1 MFARQRYR
9 LRLPSRT
16 LRLGERTVI
25 MGILNVTPDSFYAG
39 GRYPDAQL
47 AVEQALEMEQAGADI
62 LDIGGESTRPGADPI
77 SADEEIA
84 RVLPV
89 LESLQGKLRIPIS
102 LDTQKVIVAE
112 AGLKAGVEIINDV
125 SGLRSDP
132 ELADLVKSRAAAL
145 VLMHMRGSP
154 KSMHK
159 GPFARDAMRDI
170 VQGMRTSIAIARR
183 AGISKSKLLLD
194 PGIGFGKN
202 YRQNFEVLARLPEL
216 ARLGYPLVVGASR
229 KTFIGWALGGKRQV
243 WPPEKRQWGTA
254 GAVTT
259 AILNGAHIVR
269 VHDVSEMGQVA
280 RVVDLVLSAAS
291 RARSGRETTVRY
303 NW

>member
-1 MFARQRYR
+1 MFTRLRYR

-16 LRLGERTVI
+16 LRLGERTLI

-39 GRYPDAQL
+39 GRYPDAPS
-47 AVEQALEMEQAGADI
+47 AVRRAFEMEQAGADI

-102 LDTQKVIVAE
+102 LDTQKATVAE
-112 AGLKAGVEIINDV
+112 AGLRTGVEIINDV
-125 SGLRSDP
+125 SGLRTDP
-132 ELADLVKSRAAAL
+132 QLAHLVKSRGAAL

-154 KSMHK
+154 RSMHK
-159 GPFARDAMRDI
+159 GPFARDVIRDI
-170 VQGMRTSIAIARR
+170 AQGLRASIAGARR
-183 AGISKSKLLLD
+183 AGISESKLLLD

-202 YRQNFEVLARLPEL
+202 YKQNFEALARLPEL

-229 KTFIGWALGGKRQV
+229 KMFIGWALGGERQV
-243 WPPEKRQWGTA
+243 WPAEKREWGTA
-254 GAVTT
+254 AAVTT

-269 VHDVSEMGQVA
+269 VHDVNEMSQVA
-280 RVVDLVLSAAS
+280 RIADSVLSAAS
-291 RARSGRETTVRY
+291 SA
-303 NW
+303 